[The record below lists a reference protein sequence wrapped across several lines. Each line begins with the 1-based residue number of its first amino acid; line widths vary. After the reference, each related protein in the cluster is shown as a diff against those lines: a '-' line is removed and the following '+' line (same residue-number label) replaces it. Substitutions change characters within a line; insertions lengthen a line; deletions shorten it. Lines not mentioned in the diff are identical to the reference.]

1 MEDLTNP
8 LSQIIK
14 SSQTR
19 DATLVVCLSFLKII
33 PFRASQIRQRI
44 AKRIED
50 QTVASKPGID
60 GNDQM
65 STISMVET
73 EERAMQS
80 HIFELRAV
88 KEHML
93 PIFHRVAAS
102 LAN

>member
-1 MEDLTNP
+1 MENLTNP

-50 QTVASKPGID
+50 QTVASKPGD